1 MSIVFT
7 QAGKE
12 DIDELIRMRIEYMK
26 DDFGSVS
33 KEEDDLHDQAERK
46 QYDRGY
52 REHDRRLRMKRKSFK
67 DKGIVDEQDQKSR
80 QSQENAPSY
89 R

>member
-1 MSIVFT
+1 MNPHDRP
-7 QAGKE
+7 E
-12 DIDELIRMRIEYMK
+12 HIRFK
-26 DDFGSVS
+26 QHSVS
-33 KEEDDLHDQAERK
+33 EEEDDLHDQAERK